1 MYNISLRFF
10 FFSLFISVLL
20 IVKWLDAVKKRNISG
35 ISIRAITTAGNA
47 LFKVSALQGQIFSL
61 YYAKHNEV
69 LDLERETF
77 GKLSQYK

>member
-1 MYNISLRFF
+1 MYNISLRF

-47 LFKVSALQGQIFSL
+47 LFKVSALQGQIFSR